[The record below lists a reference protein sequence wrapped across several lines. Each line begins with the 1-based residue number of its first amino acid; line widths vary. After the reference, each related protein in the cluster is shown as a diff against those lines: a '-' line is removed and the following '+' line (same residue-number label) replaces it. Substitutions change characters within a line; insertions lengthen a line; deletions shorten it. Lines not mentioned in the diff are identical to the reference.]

1 MAIGRHDE
9 VVRTTCTVGG
19 LRAPQHT
26 QRLCRRCLMYD
37 NHGIIHLLSCSSTC
51 ISVALE
57 ERYVGYRRVRR
68 LVGLKIPPCRLF
80 ALPTSV
86 LFQVYLTGT

>member
-1 MAIGRHDE
+1 
-9 VVRTTCTVGG
+9 
-19 LRAPQHT
+19 
-26 QRLCRRCLMYD
+26 MYD

-68 LVGLKIPPCRLF
+68 LVGLKFLLVACSRC
-80 ALPTSV
+80 LPQFYSKST
-86 LFQVYLTGT
+86 